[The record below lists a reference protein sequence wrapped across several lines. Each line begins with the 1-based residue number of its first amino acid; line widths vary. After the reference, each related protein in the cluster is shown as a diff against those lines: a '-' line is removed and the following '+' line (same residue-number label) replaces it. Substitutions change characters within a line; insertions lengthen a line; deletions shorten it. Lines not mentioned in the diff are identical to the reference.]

1 MMNTDDYL
9 QMSGI
14 QHFAFCRR
22 QWALAYLE
30 QQWSENQRT
39 AEGRLQHTRCHDV
52 TLTEKRGDLLI
63 ARGMRVVSHRLKLT
77 GDCDVVE
84 FHKDPNGVSLQG
96 RRGLCAELQTVG
108 IVYLAAAM
116 LIFHGHGLPQA
127 AAALQ

>member
-30 QQWSENQRT
+30 HNGPKPTHRRRPP
-39 AEGRLQHTRCHDV
+39 AAYRCHDV

-96 RRGLCAELQTVG
+96 RRGLWQPMPVE
-108 IVYLAAAM
+108 YK
-116 LIFHGHGLPQA
+116 HGRSR
-127 AAALQ
+127 

>member
-63 ARGMRVVSHRLKLT
+63 ARGMRVVSHRLKTDRRLRC
-77 GDCDVVE
+77 GR
-84 FHKDPNGVSLQG
+84 VSQG
-96 RRGLCAELQTVG
+96 SKRRVIAGPPRPVAAHARG
-108 IVYLAAAM
+108 I
-116 LIFHGHGLPQA
+116 
-127 AAALQ
+127 